1 MSIMGY
7 DRQMTQEAIPAAS
20 TKPVDG
26 GPAEP
31 AGLRSSTGYLLARL
45 GAESRRR
52 WARMLADH
60 GLTPHHF
67 GVLMTL
73 DHLGVT
79 HQRRLSELVG
89 VDPRNAVPLIDLLE
103 QRGLIQRTSDPGDR
117 RRRAIALTPPGQA
130 MLHQLRQAA
139 DAVEAD
145 LLKDLDDR
153 QQATLHRLLLTLFE
167 ATIGQ
172 APPG

>member
-1 MSIMGY
+1 MSMMEY
-7 DRQMTQEAIPAAS
+7 DRAMRQGAIPAAS
-20 TKPVDG
+20 TKPAG

-31 AGLRSSTGYLLARL
+31 ADLHSSTGYLLARL

-67 GVLMTL
+67 GMLMTL
-73 DHLGVT
+73 DHLGVA

-89 VDPRNAVPLIDLLE
+89 IDPRNAVPVLDLLH
-103 QRGLIQRTSDPGDR
+103 QRGLLQRTSDPADR
-117 RRRAIALTPPGQA
+117 RRRAIALTPAGQR
-130 MLHQLRQAA
+130 LLTELRQAA

-145 LLKDLDDR
+145 MLKGLDDH
-153 QQATLHRLLLTLFE
+153 QQASLHRLLLTLFE

-172 APPG
+172 

>member
-7 DRQMTQEAIPAAS
+7 DRAVTQEATPAAAA
-20 TKPVDG
+20 KPPAG
-26 GPAEP
+26 GPTD
-31 AGLRSSTGYLLARL
+31 LTSSTGYLLARL

-67 GVLMTL
+67 GILMTL
-73 DHLGVT
+73 DHLGVA

-89 VDPRNAVPLIDLLE
+89 VDPRNAVPVLDLLH
-103 QRGLIQRTSDPGDR
+103 QRGLIDRTSDPADR
-117 RRRAIALTPPGQA
+117 RRRAIALTPAGQR
-130 MLHQLRQAA
+130 LLTELRQAA

-145 LLKDLDDR
+145 MLKGLDDH
-153 QQATLHRLLLTLFE
+153 QQASLHRLLLTLFE
-167 ATIGQ
+167 TTIGH
-172 APPG
+172 

>member
-7 DRQMTQEAIPAAS
+7 DGAMTQEAIPAAS
-20 TKPVDG
+20 AKPGPG

-31 AGLRSSTGYLLARL
+31 ADLRSSTGYLLARL

-73 DHLGVT
+73 DHLGT
-79 HQRRLSELVG
+79 AHQRRLSELVG
-89 VDPRNAVPLIDLLE
+89 VDPRNAVPILDLLH
-103 QRGLIQRTSDPGDR
+103 QRGLIERTGDPADR
-117 RRRAIALTPPGQA
+117 RRRAVRLTPAGQR
-130 MLHQLRQAA
+130 LLNQLRQAA

-145 LLKDLDDR
+145 MLKGLDD
-153 QQATLHRLLLTLFE
+153 QQRATLHRLLLTLFE

-172 APPG
+172 

>member
-7 DRQMTQEAIPAAS
+7 DRTMTQAAIPAAS
-20 TKPVDG
+20 AKSDAG
-26 GPAEP
+26 GPDEP
-31 AGLRSSTGYLLARL
+31 ADLRSSTGYLLARL

-67 GVLMTL
+67 GMLMTL
-73 DHLGVT
+73 DHLSVA

-89 VDPRNAVPLIDLLE
+89 IDPRNAVPLIDLLHR
-103 QRGLIQRTSDPGDR
+103 RGLIQRTGDPADR
-117 RRRAIALTPPGQA
+117 RRRAIALTPAGQT
-130 MLHQLRQAA
+130 LLNDLRQAA
-139 DAVEAD
+139 DAVEHD
-145 LLKDLDDR
+145 MLKDLDDH
-153 QQATLHRLLLTLFE
+153 QQAILHRLLRTLFE

-172 APPG
+172 

>member
-7 DRQMTQEAIPAAS
+7 DGAMTQEAITAAS
-20 TKPVDG
+20 AKPGPG

-31 AGLRSSTGYLLARL
+31 ADLRSSTGYLLARL

-73 DHLGVT
+73 DHLGT
-79 HQRRLSELVG
+79 AHQRRLSELVG
-89 VDPRNAVPLIDLLE
+89 VDPRNAVPILDLLH
-103 QRGLIQRTSDPGDR
+103 QRGLIERTGDPADR
-117 RRRAIALTPPGQA
+117 RRRAVRLTPAGQR
-130 MLHQLRQAA
+130 LLNQLRQAA

-145 LLKDLDDR
+145 MLKGLDD
-153 QQATLHRLLLTLFE
+153 QQRATLHRLLLTLFE

-172 APPG
+172 

>member
-1 MSIMGY
+1 
-7 DRQMTQEAIPAAS
+7 MTQEATPTAS
-20 TKPVDG
+20 AKPGDG

-31 AGLRSSTGYLLARL
+31 ADLRGSTGYLLARL

-67 GVLMTL
+67 GILMTL
-73 DHLGVT
+73 DHLGVA

-89 VDPRNAVPLIDLLE
+89 VDPRNAVPLIDLLQ
-103 QRGLIQRTSDPGDR
+103 QRGLIHRTGDPADR
-117 RRRAIALTPPGQA
+117 RRRAIALTPAGQR
-130 MLHQLRQAA
+130 LLDDLRQAA

-145 LLKDLDDR
+145 MLKDLDDH

-172 APPG
+172 

>member
-7 DRQMTQEAIPAAS
+7 DRAMTQEAIPAAS
-20 TKPVDG
+20 AKPGPG
-26 GPAEP
+26 GLAEP

-67 GVLMTL
+67 GMLMTL
-73 DHLGVT
+73 DQLGVT

-89 VDPRNAVPLIDLLE
+89 IDPRNAVPVIDLLH
-103 QRGLIQRTSDPGDR
+103 QRGLIQRTDDPADR
-117 RRRAIALTPPGQA
+117 RRRAIGLTPAGQR
-130 MLHQLRQAA
+130 LLNDLRQAA
-139 DAVEAD
+139 DAIEHD
-145 LLKDLDDR
+145 MLKDLDDH
-153 QQATLHRLLLTLFE
+153 QQAILHRLLLTLFE
-167 ATIGQ
+167 TTIGQ
-172 APPG
+172 

>member
-1 MSIMGY
+1 MSIMRY
-7 DRQMTQEAIPAAS
+7 DRAMTQEAIPAAS
-20 TKPVDG
+20 AKPGPG

-31 AGLRSSTGYLLARL
+31 ADLRSSTGYLLARL

-67 GVLMTL
+67 GMLMTL
-73 DHLGVT
+73 DQLGMA

-89 VDPRNAVPLIDLLE
+89 IDPRNAVPVIDLLH
-103 QRGLIQRTSDPGDR
+103 QRGLIQRTDDPADR
-117 RRRAIALTPPGQA
+117 RRRAIRLTPAGQT
-130 MLHQLRQAA
+130 MLNDLRQAA
-139 DAVEAD
+139 DAIEHD
-145 LLKDLDDR
+145 MLKDLDDH
-153 QQATLHRLLLTLFE
+153 QQAILHRLLLTLFE

-172 APPG
+172 

>member
-7 DRQMTQEAIPAAS
+7 DRVVAQEAIPAAS
-20 TKPVDG
+20 AK
-26 GPAEP
+26 P
-31 AGLRSSTGYLLARL
+31 AGGAPADLRSSTGYLLARL

-73 DHLGVT
+73 DHLGT
-79 HQRRLSELVG
+79 AHQRRLSELVG
-89 VDPRNAVPLIDLLE
+89 VDPRNAVPILDLLH
-103 QRGLIQRTSDPGDR
+103 QRGLIQRAGDPADR
-117 RRRAIALTPPGQA
+117 RRRAVRLTPTGRR
-130 MLHQLRQAA
+130 LLNQLRQAA

-145 LLKDLDDR
+145 MLKDLDDH
-153 QQATLHRLLLTLFE
+153 QQATLHRLLRTLFE

-172 APPG
+172 

>member
-7 DRQMTQEAIPAAS
+7 DRAMTQAAIPAAAA
-20 TKPVDG
+20 KPAGG
-26 GPAEP
+26 GPAD
-31 AGLRSSTGYLLARL
+31 LTSSTGYLLARL

-67 GVLMTL
+67 GMLMTL
-73 DHLGVT
+73 DHLGVA

-89 VDPRNAVPLIDLLE
+89 IDPRNAVPVLDLLH
-103 QRGLIQRTSDPGDR
+103 QRGLLQRTSDPADR
-117 RRRAIALTPPGQA
+117 RRRAVRLTPAGQK
-130 MLHQLRQAA
+130 MLTELRQAA

-145 LLKDLDDR
+145 MLKGLDGH
-153 QQATLHRLLLTLFE
+153 QQASLHRLLLTLFE

-172 APPG
+172 

>member
-1 MSIMGY
+1 MRY
-7 DRQMTQEAIPAAS
+7 DEEMAQEAIPAVPA
-20 TKPVDG
+20 KPGPG
-26 GPAEP
+26 GLAEP
-31 AGLRSSTGYLLARL
+31 ADLRSSTGYLLARL

-52 WARMLADH
+52 WAKMLADH

-73 DHLGVT
+73 DHLGTT

-89 VDPRNAVPLIDLLE
+89 VDPRNAVPLLDLLH
-103 QRGLIQRTSDPGDR
+103 QRGLLHRTGDPDDR
-117 RRRAIALTPPGQA
+117 RRRAIALTPAGQR
-130 MLHQLRQAA
+130 LLNQLRQAA

-145 LLKDLDDR
+145 MLKDLDDQ

-172 APPG
+172 

>member
-1 MSIMGY
+1 
-7 DRQMTQEAIPAAS
+7 MTQQATTEAAA
-20 TKPVDG
+20 KPGAG

-67 GVLMTL
+67 GMLMTL
-73 DHLGVT
+73 DHLGVV

-89 VDPRNAVPLIDLLE
+89 IDPRNAVPVIDLL
-103 QRGLIQRTSDPGDR
+103 QRRGLIQRSGDPADR
-117 RRRAIALTPPGQA
+117 RRRTIGLTPAGQR
-130 MLHQLRQAA
+130 MLDDLRQAA
-139 DAVEAD
+139 DAVEHD
-145 LLKDLDDR
+145 MLNDLDDH

-167 ATIGQ
+167 ATI
-172 APPG
+172 AR